1 MVFKIRSCFLE
12 VTYYIVKLK
21 EISCMVML
29 SVIAFVFSNVLN
41 YNSQRDVFA
50 AAGCLIQAN
59 TSEPVLS

>member
-1 MVFKIRSCFLE
+1 M
-12 VTYYIVKLK
+12 THYIVKLK